1 MVAIA
6 VEEEDESDSDW
17 RASELSRRVWWRLE
31 RRSIIEM
38 CFLWR
43 FGSRGSF
50 EVASTSS
57 FSIVVCVCVCV
68 CEKREER
75 SEKER
80 NRSGLNFS
88 VQLFKRRRLLRFSL
102 GNGE

>member
-1 MVAIA
+1 MVVAVA

-57 FSIVVCVCVCV
+57 SFSIVVCV

-88 VQLFKRRRLLRFSL
+88 VQLFKRRRFLRFSL

>member
-1 MVAIA
+1 MAVPVAL
-6 VEEEDESDSDW
+6 EEEDESDSDW

-38 CFLWR
+38 CFSWR

-57 FSIVVCVCVCV
+57 SFSIVVCV

-75 SEKER
+75 LEKER

-88 VQLFKRRRLLRFSL
+88 VQLFKRRRFLRFSL

>member
-1 MVAIA
+1 MVAVA

-68 CEKREER
+68 CEERREIREGTKQKRVKFL
-75 SEKER
+75 S
-80 NRSGLNFS
+80 SI
-88 VQLFKRRRLLRFSL
+88 V
-102 GNGE
+102 